1 MSAPPDKEYT
11 EMNIMMVAAVA
22 GHGSNPA
29 LPSHEGAMFCLF
41 LGIAGM
47 MLLTAAALMVRREAP
62 RGAVRYARSHRRTN
76 GL

>member
-1 MSAPPDKEYT
+1 
-11 EMNIMMVAAVA
+11 MNIMMVAAA
-22 GHGSNPA
+22 GQGSNPA
-29 LPSHEGAMFCLF
+29 LPSHEGMLFCLF

-47 MLLTAAALMVRREAP
+47 MLLTAAGLMVRREQP

>member
-1 MSAPPDKEYT
+1 
-11 EMNIMMVAAVA
+11 MNIMMAAAVA
-22 GHGSNPA
+22 GQGHNPA
-29 LPSHEGAMFCLF
+29 LPTHEGALFCLF

-62 RGAVRYARSHRRTN
+62 RDAVRYARSHRRTN